1 MMINHRIFERW
12 FLCERFIFQRQLAYC
27 VLRWRLSLILI
38 IISFRFLKFWNGS
51 FTLYIQIYIFVFIF
65 CCYRHTLLY
74 CIMCCNSLFS
84 LRLCTYILYMM
95 CTVYD
100 ILFEW
105 FNCSYEKRLDSN
117 INLIYMPTRSKIGG
131 HIVFVLSVIC
141 PPLWNFYL
149 ANNFWTVVDRASIF
163 HMSILLSRPSV
174 GTIKFYPV
182 TLTLEFHPFFKT
194 L

>member
-65 CCYRHTLLY
+65 CCYMHTLLY

-105 FNCSYEKRLDSN
+105 LFIWKKVGFKYKFDLYAHEIEDRRAYCFCP
-117 INLIYMPTRSKIGG
+117 IC
-131 HIVFVLSVIC
+131 HSV
-141 PPLWNFYL
+141 
-149 ANNFWTVVDRASIF
+149 
-163 HMSILLSRPSV
+163 LLSE
-174 GTIKFYPV
+174 T
-182 TLTLEFHPFFKT
+182 
-194 L
+194 